1 MIVAGDFNT
10 AVHFQLLCSM
20 KEPGDFFTMLCDTIV
35 LRTCVEWNDD
45 GSSSRTKATRH
56 QGCEEGVLNIVAH
69 SHDDG
74 KLIVAVGVD

>member
-1 MIVAGDFNT
+1 
-10 AVHFQLLCSM
+10 
-20 KEPGDFFTMLCDTIV
+20 MLCDTIV

-56 QGCEEGVLNIVAH
+56 QGCEEGVLDIVAH